1 MVAFR
6 NSVIIFLDCVQL
18 STKSNLLNSIYQ
30 IYFPHFES
38 SFLLSKIKLNII
50 NIFSVGYKLKLINI
64 RTEENCKSIYVF
76 DLKSIVPHLFKR
88 ASIFY
93 RNFVKQFMESVI
105 TKKKM
110 EFLIIYFVYK
120 INEK

>member
-1 MVAFR
+1 
-6 NSVIIFLDCVQL
+6 VQL
-18 STKSNLLNSIYQ
+18 SPKSNLFNSIHQ
-30 IYFPHFES
+30 IYFPRFES
-38 SFLLSKIKLNII
+38 LFLLSKIKLNII

-64 RTEENCKSIYVF
+64 RTEENSKSIYVF
-76 DLKSIVPHLFKR
+76 DLKSIVPRLFKR

-93 RNFVKQFMESVI
+93 RNFVKQFMESFI

-110 EFLIIYFVYK
+110 EFLIIYFVHK